1 MQFIKE
7 NYDEITTQ
15 IRNKCKDLNINYES
29 ITLIAVSKTFPSN
42 YVDFLFR
49 NGHFNFGENKVQ
61 ELVQK
66 YHELK
71 NEKINWHLIGH
82 LQTNKVKYIVNFVH
96 LIHSV
101 DSLKLAEEIQKRA
114 VNLNKKI
121 NILIQVNISG
131 ENSKS
136 GISPSEVKNLA
147 KNISKLE
154 NINLQGLMTIGSLT
168 DDRKL
173 IRKNFKDMKN
183 LYDELLIDYT
193 DFKYLSMGMS
203 SDFDIALEEG
213 ANMLRI
219 GSSIFGKRN

>member
-1 MQFIKE
+1 MQYITE
-7 NYDEITTQ
+7 NYDELVSQ
-15 IRNKCKDLNINYES
+15 IRSKCKELNINYDS
-29 ITLIAVSKTFPSN
+29 ITLIAVSKTFPSS
-42 YVDFLFR
+42 YVDILFR
-49 NGHFNFGENKVQ
+49 HGHYDFGENKVQ

-66 YHELK
+66 YDELK

-82 LQTNKVKYIVNFVH
+82 LQSNKVKYIVNFVH

-101 DSLKLAEEIQKRA
+101 DSFKLAEEIQKRA
-114 VNLNKKI
+114 VKLNKKI

-147 KNISKLE
+147 INISKLE
-154 NINLQGLMTIGSLT
+154 NINLKGLMTIGSLT

-183 LYDELLIDYT
+183 LYDELLNDYT